1 MRGSR
6 LSFVL
11 IVGLA
16 VVVVL
21 AVLIGRTISEFVV
34 EFTADRTPTVQKP
47 DNAIEVTFIYAP
59 EFEKNLNVEE
69 IITEFNRAY
78 ARGRNPLTGEA
89 LASGERPIWITGR
102 SGSSGTVHE
111 GIINAFI
118 APNNANVERPV
129 LWSPSVRHWLALV
142 NYQTGRRV
150 FDVEGAPATALA
162 PVVMAI
168 WESRLNALR
177 AKHGA
182 EIGWEE
188 LLAVFD
194 NPQGWNAYGL
204 SGRPSVYY
212 GHTDPRIS
220 STALSTL
227 MAEFYA
233 SARYVAGNRDVS
245 RLTLD
250 QVNDER
256 VQAGV
261 RRIENLIKHYS
272 ARTTEFIE
280 YIAQGPD
287 YLDFVALEEN
297 DLIFINLGKTQVQPP
312 EKLVALYPKEGT
324 FVHDHPFA
332 IPNAPWVSEE
342 QRKAAEVFTQYFLS
356 PAVQQKVLAAG
367 FRPANR
373 DVPLG
378 YPISPEVGVDPT
390 QPKTLLAVPDPAVIA
405 TVQRSWQLVKKQAD
419 ILLLV
424 DTSGSMREDDKLRQ
438 AVEAMRVF
446 LEDQPGKNNVGLM
459 RFDSEVELMVPIGP
473 LESNRERILA
483 AIDQLVA
490 RGNTALYDAVI
501 AAVEHLQANSSP
513 ERIQAVLLLSDGQ
526 DTASQKTSLNEV
538 VRAIQEVR
546 NSRTPILV
554 IPVAYG
560 RDADVNALNTIGRAS
575 DTKVQPGDAENIKK
589 LLDVIGSY
597 F

>member
-6 LSFVL
+6 LSFIV

-16 VVVVL
+16 VIVVL
-21 AVLIGRTISEFVV
+21 TVLIGRAISEFVV
-34 EFTADRTPTVQKP
+34 EFIADQSPTVRKP

-69 IITEFNRAY
+69 IIAEFNRAY
-78 ARGRNPLTGEA
+78 ARGRDPLTGRA
-89 LASGERPIWITGR
+89 LAAGERPIWITGR
-102 SGSSGTVHE
+102 SGSSGTVQE

-162 PVVMAI
+162 PVVIAI

-194 NPQGWNAYGL
+194 DPRGWNAYGL

-233 SARYVAGNRDVS
+233 SARYVAGNRDVA

-250 QVNDER
+250 HVNDGR
-256 VQAGV
+256 VQASV

-342 QRKAAEVFTQYFLS
+342 QRKAAEVFTRYFLS

-390 QPKTLLAVPDPAVIA
+390 QPRTLLAVPDPAVIA
-405 TVQRSWQLVKKQAD
+405 AVQRSWQLVKKQAD

-473 LESNRERILA
+473 LESNRERVLA

-513 ERIQAVLLLSDGQ
+513 ERIQAILLLSDGQ
-526 DTASQKTSLNEV
+526 DTASQASLNQV
-538 VRAIQEVR
+538 VRAIEEAR

>member
-6 LSFVL
+6 LSFIV

-16 VVVVL
+16 VIVVL
-21 AVLIGRTISEFVV
+21 TVLIGRAISGFVV
-34 EFTADRTPTVQKP
+34 EFIADQSPTVRKP

-69 IITEFNRAY
+69 IIAEFNRAY
-78 ARGRNPLTGEA
+78 VRGRDPLTGRA
-89 LASGERPIWITGR
+89 LATGERPIWITGR

-162 PVVMAI
+162 PVVIAI

-194 NPQGWNAYGL
+194 DPRGWNAYGL

-233 SARYVAGNRDVS
+233 SARYVAGNRDVA

-250 QVNDER
+250 HVNDER
-256 VQAGV
+256 VQASV

-342 QRKAAEVFTQYFLS
+342 QRRAAEVFTRYFLS

-390 QPKTLLAVPDPAVIA
+390 QPKVLLAVPDPAVIA
-405 TVQRSWQLVKKQAD
+405 AVQRSWQLVKKQAD

-473 LESNRERILA
+473 LESNRERVLA

-526 DTASQKTSLNEV
+526 DTASQASLNQV
-538 VRAIQEVR
+538 VRAIQAAR

-554 IPVAYG
+554 IPIAYG

>member
-1 MRGSR
+1 MKGSR
-6 LSFVL
+6 LSFVV

-16 VVVVL
+16 VFVVL
-21 AVLIGRTISEFVV
+21 AVLIGRAIGNFI
-34 EFTADRTPTVQKP
+34 ADLSPTVRKP
-47 DNAIEVTFIYAP
+47 DNAIEVLFIYAP
-59 EFEKNLNVEE
+59 EFEKNLNVEA
-69 IITEFNRAY
+69 IISEFNRAY
-78 ARGRNPLTGEA
+78 ARGRNPLTDQP
-89 LASGERPIWITGR
+89 LAAGERPIWIEGR

-118 APNNANVERPV
+118 APNNANVARPT

-142 NYQTGRRV
+142 NYQTGQRV
-150 FDVEGAPATALA
+150 FDVEGAPATAIA

-177 AKHGA
+177 AKHGP
-182 EIGWEE
+182 EVGWEE

-194 NPQGWNAYGL
+194 NPNGWNAYGL

-233 SARYVAGNRDVS
+233 SARYVAGNRDIA

-250 QVNDER
+250 HVNDER

-297 DLIFINLGKTQVQPP
+297 DLIFINLGKTQIKPP

-342 QRKAAEVFTQYFLS
+342 QRKAAEAFTRYFLS
-356 PAVQQKVLAAG
+356 APVQQKVLAAG
-367 FRPANR
+367 FRPANPA
-373 DVPLG
+373 VPLG
-378 YPISPEVGVDPT
+378 YPISPEVGVDPS
-390 QPKTLLAVPDPAVIA
+390 QPRTLLTVPEPAVIA
-405 TVQRSWQLVKKQAD
+405 AVQRSWQLVKKQAD

-424 DTSGSMREDDKLRQ
+424 DTSGSMREEDKLGQ
-438 AVEAMRVF
+438 AIAAMRVF
-446 LEDQPGKNNVGLM
+446 LEDQPSKNNIGLM
-459 RFDSEVELMVPIGP
+459 RFDGEVELMVPIGP
-473 LESNRERILA
+473 IESNREQVLA
-483 AIDQLVA
+483 IIDRLEA

-501 AAVEHLQANSSP
+501 AAVEYLQASASP
-513 ERIQAVLLLSDGQ
+513 QRIQAIVLLSDGQ
-526 DTASQKTSLNEV
+526 DTASQVSLNQA
-538 VRAIQEVR
+538 VRVIEEAR
-546 NSRTPILV
+546 NSRTPVLV

-560 RDADVNALNTIGRAS
+560 RDADVNALNAIGRAS
-575 DTKVQPGDAENIKK
+575 DTKVQPGDPENIKK
-589 LLDVIGSY
+589 LLDAISSY

>member
-6 LSFVL
+6 LSFIV

-16 VVVVL
+16 VIVVL
-21 AVLIGRTISEFVV
+21 TVLIGRAISGFVV
-34 EFTADRTPTVQKP
+34 EFIADQSPTVRKP

-69 IITEFNRAY
+69 IIAEFNRAY
-78 ARGRNPLTGEA
+78 VRGRDPLTGRA
-89 LASGERPIWITGR
+89 LATGERPIWITGR

-162 PVVMAI
+162 PVVIAI

-194 NPQGWNAYGL
+194 DPRGWNAYGL

-233 SARYVAGNRDVS
+233 SARYVAGNRDVA

-250 QVNDER
+250 HVNDER
-256 VQAGV
+256 VQASV

-342 QRKAAEVFTQYFLS
+342 QRRAAEVFTRYFLS

-390 QPKTLLAVPDPAVIA
+390 QPKALLAVPDPAVIA
-405 TVQRSWQLVKKQAD
+405 AVQRSWQLVKKQAD

-473 LESNRERILA
+473 LESNRERVLA

-501 AAVEHLQANSSP
+501 AAVEHLQVNSSP

-526 DTASQKTSLNEV
+526 DTASQASLNQV
-538 VRAIQEVR
+538 VRAIQAAR

-554 IPVAYG
+554 IPIAYG

>member
-1 MRGSR
+1 VRRSG
-6 LSFVL
+6 LSFIL

-16 VVVVL
+16 ACVVFVVL
-21 AVLIGRTISEFVV
+21 VGRAVSNFL
-34 EFTADRTPTVQKP
+34 ADQSPDVQKP

-78 ARGRNPLTGEA
+78 ARGRDPLSGRS
-89 LASGERPIWITGR
+89 LAAGERPIWVQGR

-111 GIINAFI
+111 GIINAFV

-150 FDVEGAPATALA
+150 FDVDGAPATALA

-297 DLIFINLGKTQVQPP
+297 DLIFINLGKTQVRPP

-332 IPNAPWVSEE
+332 IPDAPWVSEE
-342 QRKAAEVFTQYFLS
+342 QRKAAEAFTRYFLS
-356 PAVQQKVLAAG
+356 PAVQQKVMAAG

-405 TVQRSWQLVKKQAD
+405 AVQRSWQLVKKQAD
-419 ILLLV
+419 VLLLV
-424 DTSGSMREDDKLRQ
+424 DTSGSMREDNKLAQ

-459 RFDSEVELMVPIGP
+459 RFDSDVELLVPSGP
-473 LESNRERILA
+473 LESNRERVLA
-483 AIDQLVA
+483 AVDQLAA

-501 AAVEHLQANSSP
+501 AAIEHLQANSSP
-513 ERIQAVLLLSDGQ
+513 DRIQAILLLSDGQ
-526 DTASQKTSLNEV
+526 DTASQATLNQA
-538 VRAIQEVR
+538 VRAIEEAR

-560 RDADVNALNTIGRAS
+560 RDADVGALNTIGRAS
-575 DTKVQPGDAENIKK
+575 DTKVQSGDPESIKK

>member
-1 MRGSR
+1 
-6 LSFVL
+6 
-11 IVGLA
+11 
-16 VVVVL
+16 
-21 AVLIGRTISEFVV
+21 
-34 EFTADRTPTVQKP
+34 
-47 DNAIEVTFIYAP
+47 
-59 EFEKNLNVEE
+59 
-69 IITEFNRAY
+69 
-78 ARGRNPLTGEA
+78 
-89 LASGERPIWITGR
+89 
-102 SGSSGTVHE
+102 
-111 GIINAFI
+111 
-118 APNNANVERPV
+118 
-129 LWSPSVRHWLALV
+129 
-142 NYQTGRRV
+142 
-150 FDVEGAPATALA
+150 
-162 PVVMAI
+162 
-168 WESRLNALR
+168 
-177 AKHGA
+177 
-182 EIGWEE
+182 
-188 LLAVFD
+188 
-194 NPQGWNAYGL
+194 
-204 SGRPSVYY
+204 
-212 GHTDPRIS
+212 
-220 STALSTL
+220 

-233 SARYVAGNRDVS
+233 SARYVAGNRDVA

-250 QVNDER
+250 HVNDDG

-261 RRIENLIKHYS
+261 PPHRKPDQALLRAHHGVYRIHRPGAGLPGFRRPGGERFDLHQPGED
-272 ARTTEFIE
+272 A
-280 YIAQGPD
+280 GPAAGEAGRAIPQRRH
-287 YLDFVALEEN
+287 VC
-297 DLIFINLGKTQVQPP
+297 PRP
-312 EKLVALYPKEGT
+312 
-324 FVHDHPFA
+324 PFA

-342 QRKAAEVFTQYFLS
+342 QRKAAEVFTRYFLS

-390 QPKTLLAVPDPAVIA
+390 KPKTLLAVPDPAVIA

-459 RFDSEVELMVPIGP
+459 RFDSDVELMVPIGP

-526 DTASQKTSLNEV
+526 DTASQTSLNQV
-538 VRAIQEVR
+538 VRAIQAAR

>member
-6 LSFVL
+6 LSFIV

-16 VVVVL
+16 VIVVL
-21 AVLIGRTISEFVV
+21 TVLIGRAISGFVV
-34 EFTADRTPTVQKP
+34 EFIADQSPTVRKP

-69 IITEFNRAY
+69 IIAEFNRAY
-78 ARGRNPLTGEA
+78 VRGRDPLTGRA
-89 LASGERPIWITGR
+89 LATGERPIWITGR

-162 PVVMAI
+162 PVVIAI

-194 NPQGWNAYGL
+194 DPRGWNAYGL

-233 SARYVAGNRDVS
+233 SARYVAGNRDVA

-250 QVNDER
+250 HVNDER
-256 VQAGV
+256 VQASV

-342 QRKAAEVFTQYFLS
+342 QRRAAEVFTRYFLS

-405 TVQRSWQLVKKQAD
+405 AVQRSWQLVKKQAD

-424 DTSGSMREDDKLRQ
+424 DTSGSMGEDNKLGQ

-459 RFDSEVELMVPIGP
+459 RFDSDVELMVPIGP

-526 DTASQKTSLNEV
+526 DTASQTSLNQV
-538 VRAIQEVR
+538 VRAIPAAR

>member
-6 LSFVL
+6 LSFIV

-16 VVVVL
+16 VIVVL
-21 AVLIGRTISEFVV
+21 TVLIGRAISGFVV
-34 EFTADRTPTVQKP
+34 EFIADQSPTVRKP

-69 IITEFNRAY
+69 IIAEFNRAY
-78 ARGRNPLTGEA
+78 ARGRDPLTGRV
-89 LASGERPIWITGR
+89 LAAGERPIWITGR

-162 PVVMAI
+162 PVVIAI

-194 NPQGWNAYGL
+194 DPRGWNAYGL

-233 SARYVAGNRDVS
+233 SARYVAGNRDVA

-250 QVNDER
+250 HVNDER
-256 VQAGV
+256 VQASV

-297 DLIFINLGKTQVQPP
+297 DLLFINLGKTQVQPP

-342 QRKAAEVFTQYFLS
+342 QRRAAEVFTRYFLS

-390 QPKTLLAVPDPAVIA
+390 QPKVLLAVPDPAVIA
-405 TVQRSWQLVKKQAD
+405 AVQRSWQLVKKQAD

-473 LESNRERILA
+473 LESNRERVLA

-526 DTASQKTSLNEV
+526 DTASQASLNQV
-538 VRAIQEVR
+538 VRAIQAAR

-554 IPVAYG
+554 IPIAYG

>member
-6 LSFVL
+6 LSFVV

-16 VVVVL
+16 IVVVL
-21 AVLIGRTISEFVV
+21 AVLIGRAINEVV
-34 EFTADRTPTVQKP
+34 TEFTADQSPTVRKP

-78 ARGRNPLTGEA
+78 ARGRNPLTGGA

-150 FDVEGAPATALA
+150 FDVDGAPATALA

-390 QPKTLLAVPDPAVIA
+390 QPRTLLAVPDPAVIA
-405 TVQRSWQLVKKQAD
+405 AVQRSWQLVKKQAD

-424 DTSGSMREDDKLRQ
+424 DTSGSMGEDDKLRQ

-459 RFDSEVELMVPIGP
+459 RFDSAVELMVPIGP
-473 LESNRERILA
+473 LESNREQVLA
-483 AIDQLVA
+483 AIDRLVA
-490 RGNTALYDAVI
+490 KGNTALYDAVL
-501 AAVEHLQANSSP
+501 AAVEHLQANPSP

-526 DTASQKTSLNEV
+526 DTASQASLNQV
-538 VRAIQEVR
+538 VRAIQEAR

-575 DTKVQPGDAENIKK
+575 DTKVQPGDPESIKK

>member
-1 MRGSR
+1 VRRSG
-6 LSFVL
+6 LSFIL
-11 IVGLA
+11 IIGLA
-16 VVVVL
+16 ACVVFVVL
-21 AVLIGRTISEFVV
+21 VGRAVSDFI
-34 EFTADRTPTVQKP
+34 ADQSPTVRKP
-47 DNAIEVTFIYAP
+47 DNAVEVTFIYAP

-78 ARGRNPLTGEA
+78 ARGRDPLTGRS
-89 LASGERPIWITGR
+89 LAAGERPIWIAGR

-111 GIINAFI
+111 GIINAFV
-118 APNNANVERPV
+118 APSNANVERPV

-150 FDVEGAPATALA
+150 FDVDDAPATALA

-233 SARYVAGNRDVS
+233 SARYVAGNRAVS

-250 QVNDER
+250 QVNDEQ

-297 DLIFINLGKTQVQPP
+297 DLIFINLGKTQVRPP

-332 IPNAPWVSEE
+332 IPDAPWVSEE
-342 QRKAAEVFTQYFLS
+342 QRKAAEAFTRYFLS
-356 PAVQQKVLAAG
+356 PAVQQKVMAAG
-367 FRPANR
+367 FRPANQ

-390 QPKTLLAVPDPAVIA
+390 QPKTLLAVP
-405 TVQRSWQLVKKQAD
+405 
-419 ILLLV
+419 
-424 DTSGSMREDDKLRQ
+424 
-438 AVEAMRVF
+438 
-446 LEDQPGKNNVGLM
+446 
-459 RFDSEVELMVPIGP
+459 
-473 LESNRERILA
+473 
-483 AIDQLVA
+483 
-490 RGNTALYDAVI
+490 
-501 AAVEHLQANSSP
+501 
-513 ERIQAVLLLSDGQ
+513 LS
-526 DTASQKTSLNEV
+526 L
-538 VRAIQEVR
+538 IH
-546 NSRTPILV
+546 I
-554 IPVAYG
+554 
-560 RDADVNALNTIGRAS
+560 
-575 DTKVQPGDAENIKK
+575 
-589 LLDVIGSY
+589 
-597 F
+597 